1 MSKTLR
7 TRIRRKL
14 VSLIMNGSAYGIARM
29 ATASQGIGVA
39 GLAGPRP
46 KTTFRIV
53 FTEHPD
59 FLSVH
64 ERQAGVC
71 LNLMSTPSLYLS
83 DEPDGIRRL
92 RRFEEILGVPKENLW
107 TTRVANGQRDDD
119 DDVWLEDWLSC
130 LMDDHASVDRRV
142 RQALIRE
149 IDESSL
155 EEIEERIEDEINQLA
170 DERRYAE
177 S

>member
-1 MSKTLR
+1 
-7 TRIRRKL
+7 
-14 VSLIMNGSAYGIARM
+14 MNGSAYGIARM
-29 ATASQGIGVA
+29 ATGSQGIGVA
-39 GLAGPRP
+39 GLAGSRP

-71 LNLMSTPSLYLS
+71 LRLMSTPSLSLS
-83 DEPDGIRRL
+83 DEPHGIRRL
-92 RRFEEILGVPKENLW
+92 RGFEEVFGVPKENLW
-107 TTRVANGQRDDD
+107 TTRVANGQCDDD
-119 DDVWLEDWLSC
+119 DDVWLEDWLSGV
-130 LMDDHASVDRRV
+130 MDDHASVDRRV

-155 EEIEERIEDEINQLA
+155 EEIQERIEEEISRLA
-170 DERRYAE
+170 DERRYGE
-177 S
+177 F

>member
-1 MSKTLR
+1 
-7 TRIRRKL
+7 
-14 VSLIMNGSAYGIARM
+14 MNGSAYGIARM

-39 GLAGPRP
+39 GLAGSRP

-92 RRFEEILGVPKENLW
+92 RRFEETLGVPKDNLW
-107 TTRVANGQRDDD
+107 STRVADGQRDDD

-130 LMDDHASVDRRV
+130 LMDDDASVDRRV